1 MDGKWVRQKPNFV
14 LLNIFMISVFG
25 GLASIPRDRGAMNAS
40 ALSKASKLSREADED
55 DEKKEDQEWGGH

>member
-1 MDGKWVRQKPNFV
+1 MGNECVKPNFAF
-14 LLNIFMISVFG
+14 LIFMISVFG

-55 DEKKEDQEWGGH
+55 DEKKEDQE

>member
-1 MDGKWVRQKPNFV
+1 MSASNQIPHYFA

-55 DEKKEDQEWGGH
+55 DEKKEDQE

>member
-1 MDGKWVRQKPNFV
+1 MV
-14 LLNIFMISVFG
+14 MISGFG

>member
-1 MDGKWVRQKPNFV
+1 MSASNQIPHYFA
-14 LLNIFMISVFG
+14 LHNIFMISVFG

-55 DEKKEDQEWGGH
+55 DEKKEDQE

>member
-1 MDGKWVRQKPNFV
+1 MRQKPNFV

-40 ALSKASKLSREADED
+40 ALSKASKLPHEADEED
-55 DEKKEDQEWGGH
+55 DEKKEDQE